1 MKKRIT
7 AVLLMLFCMLS
18 LILPLA
24 AEETAAEEETGI
36 LPPPE
41 LQNVGA
47 AVVYNIENDR
57 YIFEQDADKVIYP
70 ASTVKLMTAI
80 VAIEYFDGRLNHEVT
95 VPGGALIGVKG
106 NAIGLRRNEVLTV
119 EQLLWALITGC
130 ARCSRRRVT
139 CASCTLKSCIRKSLN
154 RSAAPAAPA
163 RPVSICPKIGRMLP
177 AVSSHCVPKSA
188 TPSALR
194 S

>member
-7 AVLLMLFCMLS
+7 AVLLMLCCMLT

-24 AEETAAEEETGI
+24 AEEPAAEETGI

-70 ASTVKLMTAI
+70 ASTV
-80 VAIEYFDGRLNHEVT
+80 
-95 VPGGALIGVKG
+95 
-106 NAIGLRRNEVLTV
+106 
-119 EQLLWALITGC
+119 
-130 ARCSRRRVT
+130 
-139 CASCTLKSCIRKSLN
+139 
-154 RSAAPAAPA
+154 
-163 RPVSICPKIGRMLP
+163 
-177 AVSSHCVPKSA
+177 
-188 TPSALR
+188 
-194 S
+194 